1 MTNSQDGEGQPRILV
16 ADDEPINIKVLQKL
30 LKHCGLSCEVA
41 HDGFEC
47 IEKAETGHYDVIL
60 MDINMPKMDGVTATK
75 EISRML
81 APDGPKV
88 IAVTANVS
96 NAQREECDVAGF
108 SGFIGKPVRLDTL
121 KEVLAD
127 SLQS

>member
-1 MTNSQDGEGQPRILV
+1 MTQLKDINVPPRILV

-47 IEKAETGHYDVIL
+47 IAKAETGHYDVIL
-60 MDINMPKMDGVTATK
+60 MDINMPKMDGVTATR
-75 EISRML
+75 EIARML
-81 APDGPKV
+81 APEGPKV

-96 NAQREECDVAGF
+96 NAQRQECDIAGF
-108 SGFIGKPVRLDTL
+108 SGFIPKPVRLDTL
-121 KEVLAD
+121 KEVLET
-127 SLQS
+127 SLS